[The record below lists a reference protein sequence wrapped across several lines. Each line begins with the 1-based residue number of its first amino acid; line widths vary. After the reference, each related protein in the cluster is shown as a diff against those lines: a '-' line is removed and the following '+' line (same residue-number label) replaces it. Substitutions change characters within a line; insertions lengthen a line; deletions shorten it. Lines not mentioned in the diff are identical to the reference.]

1 MHTHTHTQRGRAI
14 EITAILI
21 DALAH
26 QFTSILLTLR
36 ESALARATVID
47 TLYALTTRAHAR
59 THTRIVPSYISIA
72 QASGF
77 GSPNAHCAVVALSVV
92 AD

>member
-26 QFTSILLTLR
+26 RFTSILLTLR

-59 THTRIVPSYISIA
+59 THALFHLIFPLHKRVARLAKRPLR
-72 QASGF
+72 G
-77 GSPNAHCAVVALSVV
+77 GRVVGGR
-92 AD
+92 